1 MFDKKKKRSSS
12 LVREVIRDTDWPDSV
27 SMAGEAELHDQ
38 GQEPTL
44 AGGQHTQHRGR
55 RFSSQHGQH
64 GQQGAS
70 VTSGQRL
77 GPDRKTD
84 LEKLYWSG
92 DKADSAGGINGNR
105 QEANGFNHSDN
116 AAFDE
121 IEKSFWNEKR
131 YDSQKVKNG
140 EEGTEK
146 ENEQKRRGRG
156 GQITSYQTYQQQFG
170 SETVEKFY
178 WNDRIPGEDEDRA
191 PVKTN
196 KQTPG
201 QVMAAAGHSQIAQV
215 RKPKLNGMREFQNF
229 NDEEKLYWNEKLHQ
243 VSAAKQSTRK
253 KEPSN
258 GYHQNPYQN
267 FPDDK
272 LGWPGQDKPST
283 DMFGSSA
290 SIAGALKHQ
299 QLTADMFGSSAS
311 VLGSMSAVNSV
322 KQQQGLYR
330 AYLQQHEAATSR

>member
-1 MFDKKKKRSSS
+1 MLDKKKKRSSS

-27 SMAGEAELHDQ
+27 SMVGGEELHDQ

-44 AGGQHTQHRGR
+44 PGSQQPQHRGR
-55 RFSSQHGQH
+55 KFSSQHGQH
-64 GQQGAS
+64 GA
-70 VTSGQRL
+70 SGQRL

-92 DKADSAGGINGNR
+92 DKAESAGGQLNGNR
-105 QEANGFNHSDN
+105 QEANGFNHSDT

-146 ENEQKRRGRG
+146 ENDQKRRGGRG

-178 WNDRIPGEDEDRA
+178 WNDKIPGEDEDRA

-201 QVMAAAGHSQIAQV
+201 QMMSAAGHSQIAQV

-272 LGWPGQDKPST
+272 LGWPGQDKLST

>member
-55 RFSSQHGQH
+55 KFSSQH

-70 VTSGQRL
+70 ASGQRL
-77 GPDRKTD
+77 GPDMKTD

-178 WNDRIPGEDEDRA
+178 WNDKIPGEDEDRA